1 MNEMAKMAGGIMA
14 RVRKK
19 KPLIHHITN
28 FVVMNTTANITL
40 CAGALPV
47 MAHAKE
53 EVAEMAGGADAL
65 VLNMG
70 TLWPAQ
76 VEAMLIAGHRA
87 NDRDI
92 PVVLDP
98 VGAGATQ
105 LRTDAIRLLLDRL
118 SISIV
123 RGNLAE
129 MAVLIGRE
137 AKISGVESRSAGDD
151 AAGVARQFARTY
163 GCVAAVTGPVDV
175 VSDGVLL
182 AHVSNGHP
190 MMGMVTGTG
199 CMATSVVAAYAAVEK
214 DQFSATVCALAAYG
228 LAGEI
233 AARRAKGPGTFQMH
247 LFDALAGLTEDALSA
262 GVRIESGK

>member
-1 MNEMAKMAGGIMA
+1 MNELAKKAAATMT
-14 RVRKK
+14 RVRRI

-28 FVVMNTTANITL
+28 FVVMNPTANITL
-40 CAGALPV
+40 SAGAIPV

-53 EVAEMAGGADAL
+53 EVAEMAGSADAM

-70 TLWPAQ
+70 TLWPSQ
-76 VEAMLIAGHRA
+76 VESMLIAGHRA

-105 LRTDAIRLLLDRL
+105 LRTDSICLLLDRL
-118 SISIV
+118 SIAIV

-129 MAVLIGRE
+129 MAVLIGRD
-137 AKISGVESRSAGDD
+137 AKISGVESRNVSGN
-151 AAGVARQFARTY
+151 AAGVARQFARQY
-163 GCVAAVTGPVDV
+163 GCVAAISGPVDV

-182 AHVSNGHP
+182 ARVANGHQV
-190 MMGMVTGTG
+190 MGMVTGTG
-199 CMATSVVAAYAAVEK
+199 CMATSVVAAYAAVER
-214 DQFSATVCALAAYG
+214 DCFSATTSALAAYG

-233 AARRAKGPGTFQMH
+233 AAQNAQGPGTFQMY
-247 LFDALAGLTEDALSA
+247 LFDALAALTEGALEA
-262 GVRIESGK
+262 GARIEGGK